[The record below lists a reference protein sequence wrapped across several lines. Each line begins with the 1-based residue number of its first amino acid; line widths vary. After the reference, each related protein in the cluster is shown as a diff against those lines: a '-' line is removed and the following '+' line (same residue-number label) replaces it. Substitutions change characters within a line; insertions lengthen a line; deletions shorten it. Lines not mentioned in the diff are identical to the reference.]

1 MDGSYLSFDTDSRPE
16 RLLEAFP
23 EPTFTRL
30 RTVKAVYDP
39 SNVFRTNFPIPPAE
53 PPSGTS
59 GSDA

>member
-1 MDGSYLSFDTDSRPE
+1 MDGSYLSFDTDRRPE

-23 EPTFTRL
+23 EPTFSRL

-53 PPSGTS
+53 SVSDSS
-59 GSDA
+59 GSAA